1 MRFFFFDQ
9 KTEYECRISDW
20 SSDVCSSDLDSGGAP
35 VAISLDSV
43 KIEDGTVIYR
53 DATADIFE
61 KVEDLDAEISAESL
75 SGPFHARGEAVFQA
89 VRASF
94 DAGASRIGG
103 GQPVPLSLTLG
114 VQLGSASGRERVCRY
129 V

>member
-89 VRASF
+89 VDRKSVGQGKSVSVRV
-94 DAGASRIGG
+94 DPGGRRIFKKKKSIIR
-103 GQPVPLSLTLG
+103 LSKHPHL
-114 VQLGSASGRERVCRY
+114 
-129 V
+129 